1 MYGIHSNHLL
11 IQLCALGMVGGIRM
25 ITLQRKKIYHII
37 ALALLLISL
46 LFSIFRFAP
55 VANRIWQSIKDVG
68 MSLAYYTT
76 KVMNNVGWLKSSQV
90 VGATVNQIPPGFD
103 EVLPF
108 EWEVFVDMLEL
119 FAHRCVDWAYFKQYL
134 ALTVEKIGE
143 ISADIL
149 LLLLPFCALAGVMVV
164 LYSFENTD
172 HNKDTWALKTYK
184 KFERR
189 VLHPTKRFVAGFL
202 KFAKGNWYKIL
213 LCFVWAWNLSLVT
226 IALETVA
233 WLFYFSAS
241 VDFSSLYTQFVK
253 LVCDLSVPAFFLP
266 AVVRWIIFLKIF
278 DVVRRGMGHKRLRA
292 KDAATRSFLEEYSWS
307 ILIIG
312 KQRAKK
318 STLLTYFKRLLERIF
333 RDKAQEKFFI
343 RDMQFPNFPWLSVEL
358 LVKRGHR
365 GSFATLEQCKG
376 FARTLRYH
384 FENRNKYTPKQRR
397 QILRHLR
404 RRYGY
409 CCQDFIFEY
418 DYGSYGLEYNNGVV
432 IVNIFDT
439 LEKYV
444 QLFKIYNQRN
454 PLDISNISI
463 REDITWDDLGNFPKK
478 DDDFYTK
485 KAENVK
491 KDSQYSH
498 RMNYD
503 AFRPGKTFDENN
515 PENNAVEH
523 AIGVMDEADKERK
536 NMLTKRGLKS
546 SSGLANQ
553 ENDLF
558 ETDTKMR
565 PGHAALVDFYPFFRW
580 LMASQRAGSLGAD
593 NRDMTIELYIKSTSD
608 AKIALPVFAFEEAL
622 YMLSSSITKGI
633 YYNVRHLRG
642 DNTLLIY
649 LLKKIYKIPF
659 DHYWRVFN
667 EYSYYVATVR
677 VSDSQDGEVL
687 ESEYKI
693 SIPGKVVYAEVFASD
708 SYNGYYGAKA
718 RRSTIGLEKIP
729 MYQSIHPTMEELQAQ
744 NSYFIEDISVTFGV
758 QRSRS
763 EQDVETQE
771 EKKKAV

>member
-1 MYGIHSNHLL
+1 MSGIHSCYLFVQLRRLGVAWGLL
-11 IQLCALGMVGGIRM
+11 M
-25 ITLQRKKIYHII
+25 TLQRKRTYHII
-37 ALALLLISL
+37 AIALVLISV
-46 LFSIFRFAP
+46 LFSIFRFGP
-55 VANRIWQSIKDVG
+55 VANRIWQSIKDLG
-68 MSLAYYTT
+68 LSFAYYAT
-76 KVMNNVGWLKSSQV
+76 KILYNVGWLKSSQV
-90 VGATVNQIPPGFD
+90 VHATVAEIPPGLE

-108 EWEVFVDMLEL
+108 EWDVFVELFEVFL
-119 FAHRCVDWAYFKQYL
+119 HRCFSWDYFKRYL
-134 ALTVEKIGE
+134 VLTGEKIGD
-143 ISADIL
+143 IAADL
-149 LLLLPFCALAGVMVV
+149 LLVMMPFCALFGVMAFV
-164 LYSFENTD
+164 YSFENTD
-172 HNKDTWALKTYK
+172 HNQDSGALKAYK
-184 KFERR
+184 WIERH
-189 VLHPTKRFVAGFL
+189 VLWPTKRFIAGFF
-202 KFAKGNWYKIL
+202 KFVKGNYYKPL
-213 LCFVWAWNLSLVT
+213 LLLTWAWNLSVIT
-226 IALETVA
+226 IALGVVA

-241 VDFSSLYTQFVK
+241 VDFSSLYVQFVK

-266 AVVRWIIFLKIF
+266 AWVRWLIYLKVF
-278 DVVRRGMGHKRLRA
+278 DVVRRSAGRRFLRA
-292 KDAATRSFLEEYSWS
+292 KDAATRAFLELYSWS

-343 RDMQFPNFPWLSVEL
+343 RDMQFPNFPWIYVEL

-376 FARTLRYH
+376 FVRTLRYH
-384 FENRNKYTPKQRR
+384 FENRNKYTPEQKR

-404 RRYGY
+404 HRYGY
-409 CCQDFIFEY
+409 GCQDFIFEY
-418 DYGSYGLEYNNGVV
+418 DYGSYGLDYNNGTV
-432 IVNIFDT
+432 IVNIFDS

-608 AKIALPVFAFEEAL
+608 AKIALPFFAFEEAL
-622 YMLSSSITKGI
+622 YMLSTSITKDV
-633 YYNVRHLRG
+633 YYFFRHLRG
-642 DNTLLIY
+642 DNTLLVY
-649 LLKKIYKIPF
+649 LLKKMYKLSF

-693 SIPGKVVYAEVFASD
+693 AIPGKVVYAEVFASD

-729 MYQSIHPTMEELQAQ
+729 MYESIHPTMEELQAQ

-758 QRSRS
+758 ERSRS
-763 EQDVETQE
+763 EQDVETQD
-771 EKKKAV
+771 KKNA